1 MFFFVNILFFYELGT
16 GKGPITTFTMN
27 TGTTADRKPGIV
39 MSMIMLGALFFV
51 FGLVSWVNSILVPY
65 FKVACELKNETE
77 SYLANFAFYIAY
89 LVMAIPASALL
100 NRIGFKKGVKYG
112 LWILALGALLFLPA
126 ALTRKYAMFMAGL
139 FTMGTG
145 LAILQTAANPFV
157 TIIGPIESAA
167 QRISIVGVCNKL
179 AGILA
184 PIIFASLVIKPK
196 DKLVMDQVQAGLLTG
211 EAKAAA
217 LDEMVKGVI
226 PPYIGL
232 AIILVLFGILFYR
245 SSIPEIDPNKGKT
258 QASGNERKS
267 VLSYPYLVLGVIAL
281 FCHLGAQV
289 VSVNTIIGYAEG
301 MGVDLLK
308 AKFFPSATLACILTG
323 YLVGIVTIP
332 KYISQQKAL
341 LACTITG
348 LILSLLVVLSSSSVR
363 LFGMDTGIS
372 IWFLVLLG
380 IPNSLIYAGIW
391 PLAIHDLGKHTTLG
405 SSLLVMALCGNA
417 ILPLIY
423 GMVADRTGSLQAGY
437 WVLIPCFAYM
447 IFYAIYG
454 YKINHWRKQPAE

>member
-1 MFFFVNILFFYELGT
+1 
-16 GKGPITTFTMN
+16 MN
-27 TGTTADRKPGIV
+27 TVTTSSRKSNIV
-39 MSMIMLGALFFV
+39 LSMVMLGALFFV
-51 FGLVSWVNSILVPY
+51 IGLVSWVNSILVPY

-89 LVMAIPASALL
+89 LVMAIPASLL
-100 NRIGFKKGVKYG
+100 LDRAGFKKGVKYG
-112 LWILALGALLFLPA
+112 LWILALGALLFVPA
-126 ALTRKYAMFMAGL
+126 AMSRKYAMFMAGL

-145 LAILQTAANPFV
+145 LAILQAAANPFV

-167 QRISIVGVCNKL
+167 RRISIMGICNKL

-184 PIIFASLVIKPK
+184 PIIFASLVIRPN
-196 DKLVMDQVQAGLLTG
+196 DKLVMDRIQAGLLTG
-211 EAKAAA
+211 DAKAAA

-232 AIILVLFGILFYR
+232 AIILVLFGILFYK
-245 SSIPEIDPNKGKT
+245 SSIPDIDPNKQKAE
-258 QASGNERKS
+258 ASGNERKS

-301 MGVDLLK
+301 MGIDLIQ
-308 AKFFPSATLACILTG
+308 AKFFPSATLACILSG
-323 YLVGIVTIP
+323 YLLGVVTIP
-332 KYISQQKAL
+332 RLISQQKAL
-341 LACTITG
+341 LVCTITG
-348 LILSLLVVLSSSSVR
+348 LILSLLVVLTSSGVK
-363 LFGMDTGIS
+363 LFGMETGIS

-417 ILPLIY
+417 ILPLVY
-423 GMVADRTGSLQAGY
+423 GFVADKTGSLQAGY

-447 IFYAIYG
+447 IFYAVHG
-454 YKINHWRKQPAE
+454 YKINSWRKTRP